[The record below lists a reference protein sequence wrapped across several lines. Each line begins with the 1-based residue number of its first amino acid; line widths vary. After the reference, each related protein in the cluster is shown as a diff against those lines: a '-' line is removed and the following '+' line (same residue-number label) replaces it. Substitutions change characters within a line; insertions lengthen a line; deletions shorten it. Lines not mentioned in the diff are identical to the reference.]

1 MCFHGLIL
9 GSSLSSKRDWCRTQL
24 KDQVKASPALHIF
37 MTHVFL
43 NIYPFCMC
51 ILLLYI
57 FTKLLLLHVHALV
70 YVHHCC
76 LHLHA
81 HSSLCPL
88 REVGAT
94 LHLLTCIS
102 LSSKRGGATNVV
114 QQKLA
119 RHSCLL
125 HFYSTFS
132 VFGNS
137 LAHHYILRIHM
148 LMTHVFLLHLAYI
161 PPAHAHVLVYIPY
174 ILIDHS
180 CSLHWTSPL
189 DLRGL
194 SNKMMQQNLAI
205 C

>member
-1 MCFHGLIL
+1 MHGLIL
-9 GSSLSSKRDWCRTQL
+9 GSSLSSKTGWCRAQSTI
-24 KDQVKASPALHIF
+24 KGSASPALHIF

-88 REVGAT
+88 REVGAA

-102 LSSKRGGATNVV
+102 LSSKRGGAAKASPSFMSFALLFYFLCLW
-114 QQKLA
+114 KLT
-119 RHSCLL
+119 SP
-125 HFYSTFS
+125 S
-132 VFGNS
+132 
-137 LAHHYILRIHM
+137 
-148 LMTHVFLLHLAYI
+148 LHLKNSFYI
-161 PPAHAHVLVYIPY
+161 
-174 ILIDHS
+174 
-180 CSLHWTSPL
+180 
-189 DLRGL
+189 
-194 SNKMMQQNLAI
+194 
-205 C
+205 